1 MFTKC
6 FGVFTQSF
14 GVFIKSCYIFFA
26 LLLPISAQAE
36 QQLITAGV
44 SLQEYWDD
52 NFSRTREGVRE
63 QITLSSASVALTK
76 KLSRQEFSARWK
88 GTDYRHDLREDLDA
102 QIQVGEFSWDG
113 QWSDRWHSELLLL
126 RDAYAVDRLE
136 FMDKDIVKK
145 DDAIVKIGYGDQLLL
160 YIGARHSKQHHS
172 AVVRERL
179 DYDEEEVFAEAKYQ
193 TAQQSSLIARYKVG
207 ERQYPNIVE
216 EFLSDVALGDLD
228 FDYQQVEF
236 ESIIQLTPKTQ
247 LNSLLAYF
255 AREGLLNDDHGALAS
270 VDIAWEPRTKLQ
282 FKAGYL
288 LKQPA
293 VGELSDS
300 PSEVDR
306 VFLSSEWQMTYKI
319 LLSMNAYYEEQQ
331 FDGVLS
337 PERKEQVSVIS
348 PFNITFNYSE
358 NISLRL
364 NSEWE
369 DRESL
374 LPYRDYTSL
383 QGRLG
388 VFVSF

>member
-6 FGVFTQSF
+6 
-14 GVFIKSCYIFFA
+14 CYVLPAFLSA
-26 LLLPISAQAE
+26 SLLLAKSAQAE
-36 QQLITAGV
+36 QQLITAGI
-44 SLQEYWDD
+44 SLQQYWDD

-76 KLSRQEFSARWK
+76 KLSRQEFSAHWK
-88 GTDYRHDLREDLDA
+88 GTDYRHELREDLDT

-113 QWSDRWHSELLLL
+113 QWGDKWHSELLLL

-136 FMDKDIVKK
+136 FFDKDVVKK
-145 DDAIVKIGYGDQLLL
+145 DDAIVKIGYGDQLSL

-172 AVVRERL
+172 AAVREGL
-179 DYDEEEVFAEAKYQ
+179 DYDEEEVFAEARYQ
-193 TAQQSSLIARYKVG
+193 TAQQSSLIARYKMG
-207 ERQYPNIVE
+207 ERQYPNLVTHDEVE
-216 EFLSDVALGDLD
+216 ADVALGDLD

-247 LNSLLAYF
+247 FNSLLAYF
-255 AREGLLNDDHGALAS
+255 AREGLLNDDHGALAT
-270 VDIAWEPRTKLQ
+270 VDVAWVPTTKLQ
-282 FKAGYL
+282 LKTGYL

-293 VGELSDS
+293 VGEFSDS

-319 LLSMNAYYEEQQ
+319 RLSMTAYYEEQQ

-348 PFNITFNYSE
+348 PLNITFNYSE

-388 VFVSF
+388 VFASF